1 MSVAFIQFRKIFLVT
16 NISSVK
22 TLENEVTSMRSF
34 SMRKMKM
41 VKCDY
46 DLCCIY
52 WFFTHSNPTRRFPLL
67 LSLLSQFH
75 SSFLGQI
82 PSHEKILLQML
93 FGAFHIT
100 VIVLPLV
107 FYHSI
112 IHKTP
117 LMAREIIS
125 SEEYQTSKC
134 QKTDKL
140 IEFSILDLAKNSPLL
155 IDFDSISL
163 FFVE

>member
-41 VKCDY
+41 VKCDC
-46 DLCCIY
+46 DLCWIY
-52 WFFTHSNPTRRFPLL
+52 WFLTNSNPTRRWRFLLL

-82 PSHEKILLQML
+82 PSHEKYSFKCFLGQGVFLGHFIL
-93 FGAFHIT
+93 A
-100 VIVLPLV
+100 LV

-112 IHKTP
+112 LHETP
-117 LMAREIIS
+117 LILNLWKYLREKD
-125 SEEYQTSKC
+125 EHE
-134 QKTDKL
+134 L
-140 IEFSILDLAKNSPLL
+140 
-155 IDFDSISL
+155 
-163 FFVE
+163 